1 MRTSRRFRYE
11 RKALAKH
18 YGSGAEWLLALWA
31 AFAAFVWAIDGLV
44 EPGMLAIVLTTGAV
58 AAFACAAA
66 RWQSTRLW
74 REYGDARVWLE
85 AGHLGVERSGERLS
99 FVSLADV
106 ERVRLY
112 ARSGR
117 AVRLVAERAGPSY
130 QIVTGLDNMDEF
142 VAQFRRHAP
151 QARYEPMVNE

>member
-11 RKALAKH
+11 RERLTRYFGDSAK
-18 YGSGAEWLLALWA
+18 WLVALWA
-31 AFAAFVWAIDGLV
+31 AFAAFVWAIDGFS
-44 EPGMLAIVLTTGAV
+44 EPQMLATVATTGAV
-58 AAFACAAA
+58 ALFAFAAQRWRLA
-66 RWQSTRLW
+66 RMW
-74 REYGDARVWLE
+74 REYGDLRVWLE
-85 AGHLGVERSGERLS
+85 DGHMGVERSNERLS
-99 FVSLADV
+99 FVPLADV

-112 ARSGR
+112 ARSGQ